1 VRLLRLD
8 QSNLAR
14 LQRRY
19 PRTSAHLFRNLSY
32 VLAGRLAD
40 VTARVY

>member
-8 QSNLAR
+8 QANLAR

-19 PRTSAHLFRNLSY
+19 PRTSANLFRNLSN
-32 VLAGRLAD
+32 VLAERLAA